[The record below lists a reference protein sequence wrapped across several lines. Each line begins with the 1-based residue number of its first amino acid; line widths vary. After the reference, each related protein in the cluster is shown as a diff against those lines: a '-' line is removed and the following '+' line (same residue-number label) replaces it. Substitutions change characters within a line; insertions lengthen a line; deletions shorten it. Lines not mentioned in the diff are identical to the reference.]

1 MRNAT
6 IRYCVGF
13 LAINTFLCLILAV
26 FVPEWPLGDIA
37 SIYVYIIGPGCI
49 CLAFKL
55 GIDSLGRFM
64 YLEFLRK
71 RNEAETQIFFHTV
84 KLWKK
89 KICLF
94 FLLASYLPVGTA
106 LLNETKNRMETQS
119 NGDASDTGEV
129 SYPWWWCV
137 GFRPTTRFPS
147 SDSPLLAFLSLLAL
161 LASLMSVPIS

>member
-1 MRNAT
+1 
-6 IRYCVGF
+6 
-13 LAINTFLCLILAV
+13 
-26 FVPEWPLGDIA
+26 
-37 SIYVYIIGPGCI
+37 
-49 CLAFKL
+49 LAFKL